1 MQQIPRSNIEVKPLF
16 RAPIA
21 SEYEK
26 EFDTQLELNLYDE
39 VETKR
44 GWVKVKDLIL
54 SDVLMGENNYL
65 KIKSINNINYKIQ
78 LEVECA

>member
-16 RAPIA
+16 RAPTA

-26 EFDTQLELNLYDE
+26 EFESQIELGLYDE

-44 GWVKVKDLIL
+44 GWIKAKDLNP
-54 SDVLMGENNYL
+54 SDVLIGENTYL
-65 KIKSINNINYKIQ
+65 PIKFINNIDYKIQ
-78 LEVECA
+78 LEVESA

>member
-21 SEYEK
+21 SEYIK
-26 EFDTQLELNLYDE
+26 EFENQIELGLYDE

-44 GWVKVKDLIL
+44 GWIKAKDLIP
-54 SDVLMGENNYL
+54 SDMLIDENTYL
-65 KIKSINNINYKIQ
+65 PIKSINNINYKIQ
-78 LEVECA
+78 LEVESA